1 MFDTLFNPIAFGA
14 NLIDAQAQAC
24 SCGCCGGP
32 TACGAGQGSGM
43 DEPIIV
49 CPGS

>member
-1 MFDTLFNPIAFGA
+1 MFDMIFDPIVFAA
-14 NLIDAQAQAC
+14 NLVDAVAAC
-24 SCGCCGGP
+24 ACGCCGGP

-49 CPGS
+49 CPAK

>member
-1 MFDTLFNPIAFGA
+1 MFDTIFDPIAFGV
-14 NLIDAQAQAC
+14 NLIDAQALAC

-32 TACGAGQGSGM
+32 TACGGGQGAGM